1 MKDYS
6 QYGEQRAI
14 LKVLGFDWQTGEGP
28 PGRLLEIGAWDPI
41 DKSNSRA
48 LIELGWSAVLFEP
61 SPGPLRKLVKEYGN
75 NPKVEVVGIPVT
87 VGRGFLKLRVTD
99 DALSAETSNEL
110 HLGKWGKVGGFYGTM
125 TSYSIPML
133 SVLKDWGNF
142 DFVSIDTEGTS
153 IDLFEELLGGC
164 KNAHFAELPR
174 CVCVEH
180 DSHFERMEKLTK
192 ASGYRL
198 AFLNDCNAVLERE

>member
-14 LKVLGFDWQTGEGP
+14 LKVLGFDWETGEGP
-28 PGRLLEIGAWDPI
+28 QGRLLEIGAWDPI

-48 LIELGWSAVLFEP
+48 LIEMGWSAVLFEP

-99 DALSAETSNEL
+99 DALSAETSNEV
-110 HLGKWGKVGGFYGTM
+110 HLGKWGNVGGFYGTM

-133 SVLKDWGNF
+133 SVLKDWGSF

-153 IDLFEELLGGC
+153 VDLFEELVGGC
-164 KNAHFAELPR
+164 KHAHFAELPR

>member
-6 QYGEQRAI
+6 QYGEQAHI
-14 LKVLGFDWQTGEGP
+14 LKALGITGPGP
-28 PGRLLEIGAWDPI
+28 FLDNRRLLEIGAWDPI

-48 LIELGWSAVLFEP
+48 LIEMGWSAVLFEP

-75 NPKVEVVGIPVT
+75 NPKVEVVGLPVT
-87 VGRGFLKLRVTD
+87 VGRGFLKLQVTD
-99 DALSAETSNEL
+99 DALSAEASNEV

-133 SVLKDWGNF
+133 SVLKDWGSF

-153 IDLFEELLGGC
+153 VDLFEELVAGC
-164 KNAHFAELPR
+164 KNGGLADLPR

-180 DSHFERMEKLTK
+180 DSHFEVMELLTK
-192 ASGYRL
+192 ESGYRL
-198 AFLNDCNAVLERE
+198 AYLNDCNAVLERE